1 MQVWQYALIFGA
13 VLSAACG
20 SRPVGQG
27 ESQPLTAAASTA
39 AEQSVRAFVQN
50 VAHDVTQEG
59 PAAWRREFADSPS
72 FFMASEGRLVFPDS
86 ASATTGIQDLAR
98 TVKQITLQWGNDL
111 RVDALTRDLAAVG
124 VSYHEV
130 RVGIDGA
137 RVDESGFFTGT
148 AEYRGGRWQ
157 FRNAHWSVIG
167 PPAAVR

>member
-1 MQVWQYALIFGA
+1 MRVWQSALVVGT
-13 VLSAACG
+13 VLAAACG
-20 SRPVGQG
+20 SRHAVSG
-27 ESQPLTAAASTA
+27 ESQPLTAATA
-39 AEQSVRAFVQN
+39 AAVQQSVRAFVQT

-59 PAAWRREFADSPS
+59 PAAWRRLFADSPS

-86 ASATTGIQDLAR
+86 ASATAGIQGLAR
-98 TVKQITLQWGNDL
+98 TVKQITLQWGDDL
-111 RVDALTRDLAAVG
+111 RIDPLTPDLAAVG

-148 AEYRGGRWQ
+148 AQYRGGRWQ